1 MIYRSK
7 RLQRVAT
14 SFDGMFSGVWYYLPW
29 IKLPLRVLYNLFN
42 AKPHNETISE
52 SLRAELVQYY
62 QDDMKQTGD
71 FLKEKQIENLP
82 GWLIN

>member
-1 MIYRSK
+1 
-7 RLQRVAT
+7 
-14 SFDGMFSGVWYYLPW
+14 MFSGVWYFLPW
-29 IKLPLRVLYNLFN
+29 IKLPLRGLYNLLN